1 MITKLSVLLFSLG
14 LTLSALAAPTEMRTW
29 TDTRGRELYARA
41 ISLTDDNVVLEKE
54 DGSTITVSVWDLSD
68 ADRNYAQQHFEEE
81 DEEAEQSLG
90 TTRTILLVFGVILSV
105 IGGIWFLIV
114 AFQESVLWGLGCMF
128 VPFVSLI
135 FLITHWRDAA
145 KPFGVSLLGS
155 VMVLMV
161 WRAAVPP
168 GL

>member
-1 MITKLSVLLFSLG
+1 MITKLAVLLFSLG

-29 TDTRGRELYARA
+29 TDSRGRQLYARA
-41 ISLTDDNVVLEKE
+41 ISLTGDDVVLEKE
-54 DGSTITVSVWDLSD
+54 DGTTITVSVWDLSD
-68 ADRNYAQQHFEEE
+68 ADRNYVQQHFEEE

-90 TTRTILLVFGVILSV
+90 TMPTILLVFGVILSV

-135 FLITHWRDAA
+135 FLISHWRDAA
-145 KPFGVSLLGS
+145 KPFGLSLLGS
-155 VMVLMV
+155 VIIAIAL
-161 WRAAVPP
+161 AAAPS